1 MRALARLRPN
11 WLIALVCGIACMT
24 VASAAMAGSL
34 RVAPILLEVP
44 APGATTT
51 LNLRNEGDRNL
62 RVQIRI
68 FRWTGTQAE
77 PTLEPTTDVVVSP
90 PAAMLTPGTE
100 YVVRVVRVN
109 RQPVASEESYR
120 VLVDEIPDGGAD
132 RVNTIRF
139 AFRYSIPVFFPAA
152 AASAANV
159 SWSMAVKGNTAV
171 LTASNSGGRRA
182 RLANLKVIDGSG
194 KTLIQRPGLLGY
206 ALGKSATAWTLPA
219 TGKAP
224 PLGPL
229 RVVAESETGAIN
241 AVVAL
246 QPSR

>member
-1 MRALARLRPN
+1 MRALTRVRPN
-11 WLIALVCGIACMT
+11 WLIALFCGFACTSMAT
-24 VASAAMAGSL
+24 AAMAGSL

-132 RVNTIRF
+132 RVNTVRF

-159 SWSMAVKGNTAV
+159 TWSMAVKGNTAV

-219 TGKAP
+219 AGKAP